1 MGIKWHQNKRFKGK
15 TWQSDA
21 KSSQTSLVISL
32 FQELEASPVLR
43 RCWRVAYLKA
53 EKVSCFFLMVTW
65 WKLMDEKW
73 FFGYSPR
80 VEHQLPPQNL
90 RNWPLVTWQRKPWQ
104 DNESTVCLWR
114 VIMCFY
120 LFDVSMVFLR
130 KAPLF
135 CPRENEVGSEPS
147 RSLGVAMISMME
159 VWMPL
164 MAWGDELGIR
174 AKLRFLPALVASWG
188 HLEKLW
194 CWWQWGDI
202 NIPLVNISQ
211 NHD

>member
-1 MGIKWHQNKRFKGK
+1 MAKWCKVIANFISYKPLPGVGGL
-15 TWQSDA
+15 TCA
-21 KSSQTSLVISL
+21 TSLLACGI
-32 FQELEASPVLR
+32 LESWKGIL
-43 RCWRVAYLKA
+43 
-53 EKVSCFFLMVTW
+53 FFLNGEPDGNSWM
-65 WKLMDEKW
+65 
-73 FFGYSPR
+73 
-80 VEHQLPPQNL
+80 
-90 RNWPLVTWQRKPWQ
+90 RNDFLGTHPGS
-104 DNESTVCLWR
+104 STSCLHRIWGTDPSSLWR